1 MITEKRHYYWLDLI
15 RFISA
20 VLVVMVHVRCE
31 FFMTLKKSKI
41 ISTIGIFLLC
51 FLFHFIYDWI
61 PCTLTAI
68 FFPVNESIWEHLKL
82 VFYPIA
88 LVSVAEYYLAS
99 IRPDNFLCIKI
110 RSIWFCMISTVII
123 FYTYVG
129 VWGNTVEW
137 LNIVVYFLAMGI
149 AYCFSCKRLIHPE
162 QTQNPPVLCA
172 LSFAAVAIL
181 FMIFSLYPPSIGI
194 FTVPS

>member
-1 MITEKRHYYWLDLI
+1 MNPTYTSAERKRIKTAELI
-15 RFISA
+15 AFIIASILG
-20 VLVVMVHVRCE
+20 V
-31 FFMTLKKSKI
+31 
-41 ISTIGIFLLC
+41 
-51 FLFHFIYDWI
+51 LFHFVYGWTGEIRI
-61 PCTLTAI
+61 I
-68 FFPVNESIWEHLKL
+68 GFFVPVNESIWEHLKL

-88 LVSVAEYYLAS
+88 LVSVAEYYLAG

-110 RSIWFCMISTVII
+110 RSIWIGMISTVII

-162 QTQNPPVLCA
+162 QTQNTPILCA
-172 LSFAAVAIL
+172 LSFATVAIL